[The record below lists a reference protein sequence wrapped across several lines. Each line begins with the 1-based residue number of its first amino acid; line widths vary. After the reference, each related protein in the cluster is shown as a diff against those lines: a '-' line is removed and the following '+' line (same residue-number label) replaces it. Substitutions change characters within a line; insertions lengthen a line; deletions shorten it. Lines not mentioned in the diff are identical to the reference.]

1 MGQRRVVAV
10 CARMQMFGML
20 ALLFLLPVIS
30 SAEDLKVF
38 TSDEYGFT
46 MKYPASWVK
55 IDKPQ
60 GNYYVVFQAPE
71 LVDNFRSRI
80 HVAAHSPVKDSLEVF
95 KQELRSGISELQG
108 KSSTPKEKQTV
119 QILEEGDFKCD
130 VPGAYYFFIQ
140 AYEDKIKIWMDII
153 IVFFKNDQTLLR
165 ISCLAPSQS
174 MEKFHQ
180 IFNNVLVSVKF
191 TQSPAT
197 QTQPPQQPPA
207 RVSPPPSGAAQP
219 QLQPTMPPAGVGATP
234 KPTAEPPGGQ
244 PQPQVAPPPQTMKP
258 QAQPAPAPTATQTQ
272 PPAPAGPAA
281 QPSPAP
287 RPAPR
292 GPSRTPEGP
301 ATGIVN

>member
-1 MGQRRVVAV
+1 MGLLRVVGV
-10 CARMQMFGML
+10 FVRIQVLGMITI
-20 ALLFLLPVIS
+20 LFLIPASS
-30 SAEDLKVF
+30 SAEDFKIF

-46 MKYPASWVK
+46 MKYPSSWVK
-55 IDKPQ
+55 IDRPQ

-108 KSSTPKEKQTV
+108 KSGAAKEKQTV
-119 QILEEGDFKCD
+119 QILEEGDFKCE

-180 IFNNVLVSVKF
+180 TFNSVLVSVNF
-191 TQSPAT
+191 LPGPAS
-197 QTQPPQQPPA
+197 QGQPAQQPPV
-207 RVSPPPSGAAQP
+207 RVPPPPSATQP
-219 QLQPTMPPAGVGATP
+219 QAQPTMPPAGVAPPP
-234 KPTAEPPGGQ
+234 KQAVEPPVGQ
-244 PQPQVAPPPQTMKP
+244 SQPQVTAPPQSMRP
-258 QAQPAPAPTATQTQ
+258 QAQPAPAPSTTETQ
-272 PPAPAGPAA
+272 PVAPAGPAV

-287 RPAPR
+287 KPGPR
-292 GPSRTPEGP
+292 GPSRAPEGP